1 MSRYPF
7 HCAFLSMTLATG
19 LGFNFSIFQQSA
31 QTQTSPIQVSEDV
44 TPPPDTDK
52 PATDPNITRGYCFD
66 IPLIVIK
73 PKQGTPTTLA
83 DTPTFLFYI
92 PPLKSDQI
100 LSVPE
105 QSPLLG
111 EFIIT
116 DQNKTIIYEGKLSLE
131 AQSGLLRISLPK
143 AVAELFVETGNP
155 YSWSFQLTCDTTG
168 DFSGSTMIKGKIQRL
183 STNRE
188 IETKLLQQMTAYDR
202 FKLYQSL
209 GLEYDALILL
219 DELRHQNPND
229 ATLTAT
235 WNNLLKA
242 NGLERLIGV
251 PWINV
256 EINSRSTQPQ
266 HH

>member
-7 HCAFLSMTLATG
+7 HFAFLSITLATG

-31 QTQTSPIQVSEDV
+31 QTQTSPIQLSEDV
-44 TPPPDTDK
+44 TPQPDKDK
-52 PATDPNITRGYCFD
+52 PATEPNITRGYCFD
-66 IPLIVIK
+66 IPLIAIK
-73 PKQGTPTTLA
+73 PKQETLTTLA

-92 PPLKSDQI
+92 PPLKPDQI
-100 LSVPE
+100 QSVPE
-105 QSPLLG
+105 QSRLLG

-116 DQNKTIIYEGKLSLE
+116 DQNKTIIYEGKLNLE
-131 AQSGLLRISLPK
+131 AESGLLRLSLPK
-143 AVAELFVETGNP
+143 SVAELFVETGNP
-155 YSWSFQLTCDTTG
+155 YSWSFQVSCDTTG
-168 DFSGSTMIKGKIQRL
+168 DFSGSAMIKGKIQRL

-229 ATLTAT
+229 ATLTAI
-235 WNNLLKA
+235 WDNFLKV
-242 NGLERLIGV
+242 NGLEKLIGV

-256 EINSRSTQPQ
+256 EINSMSTQPQ
-266 HH
+266 NH